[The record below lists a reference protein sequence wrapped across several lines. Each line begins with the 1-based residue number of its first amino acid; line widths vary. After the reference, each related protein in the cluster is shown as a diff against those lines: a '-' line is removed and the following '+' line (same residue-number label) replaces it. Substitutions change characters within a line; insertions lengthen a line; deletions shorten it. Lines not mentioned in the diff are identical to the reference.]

1 MNKIIVKYI
10 YSNFILINSAI
21 VYKLNKCKHEM
32 FKIQIIK
39 KIEKYKYRSVCVLFI
54 CFFCGLFKVGLL
66 EYTFVNK

>member
-39 KIEKYKYRSVCVLFI
+39 KIKNINIEVCVYCLYGFLWVI
-54 CFFCGLFKVGLL
+54 QGGI
-66 EYTFVNK
+66 T